1 MDTYGKITWENALYE
16 ARRYHAKKM
25 SSRYNEGIDYD
36 ESGEIFDNFPFGST
50 LSLLLRGDEKYIF
63 FRNVRENGRRG
74 GKVAYG

>member
-36 ESGEIFDNFPFGST
+36 ESGEIFDNFPEIIQ
-50 LSLLLRGDEKYIF
+50 DA
-63 FRNVRENGRRG
+63 FRYLCEIGELN
-74 GKVAYG
+74 